1 MKLRVLC
8 VVALLPLTLPAY
20 AEEVVDKGWTGRADL
35 GYFSQSGSD
44 GGKESLTAKAEAKRT
59 WGYYTLENQAQAVSS
74 SDDKAN
80 SGTERYLIS
89 SKQSFKLDK
98 SDYVFL
104 KEQWEKDSTSD
115 FRYQMNFTG
124 GYGRE
129 LIKNDE
135 HTLVGELGV
144 GVRYSKRRVGDS
156 ETSPV
161 GTGALDYKYVI
172 SKTVNFHQRL
182 GVEGGTESIIA
193 RSLTELRVQ
202 LRDELGLAIG
212 YDVKREF
219 SDNNQRLS
227 LTTVSLSYGF

>member
-1 MKLRVLC
+1 MRLSVLT
-8 VVALLPLTLPAY
+8 VVALLPLAIFAHADEP
-20 AEEVVDKGWTGRADL
+20 VDTSWNGRADL
-35 GYFSQSGSD
+35 GYFSQSGSG
-44 GGKESLTAKAEAKRT
+44 GGKESLTAKVEASKAWDDYRVD
-59 WGYYTLENQAQAVSS
+59 NVAQAVSA
-74 SDDKAN
+74 SDDRSG
-80 SGTERYLIS
+80 SGTARYLLS
-89 SKQSFKLDK
+89 SKQSLKLDAT
-98 SDYVFL
+98 DYVFI

-129 LIKNDE
+129 LIKNDA
-135 HTLVGELGV
+135 HTLVGELGA
-144 GVRYSKRRVGDS
+144 GVRYSKRRVGKA

-172 SKTVNFHQRL
+172 SKTANFHQRI

-202 LRDELGLAIG
+202 LREELGLAIG

-227 LTTVSLSYGF
+227 LTTVSLSYAF

>member
-1 MKLRVLC
+1 MYMRVLC
-8 VVALLPLTLPAY
+8 GVVLGVCGVAGQA
-20 AEEVVDKGWTGRADL
+20 AEPDEGWTGRADL
-35 GYFSQSGSD
+35 GYFSQSGSG
-44 GGKESLTAKAEAKRT
+44 GGKESLTAKAEAARNF
-59 WGYYTLENQAQAVSS
+59 GEYRVENQAQAVSA

-80 SGTERYLIS
+80 SGTARYLLS
-89 SKQSFKLDK
+89 SKQSKKIAESEYL
-98 SDYVFL
+98 FL

-115 FRYQMNFTG
+115 FRYQMNITG

-129 LIKNDE
+129 LIKNDA
-135 HTLVGELGV
+135 HTLTGELGI
-144 GVRYSKRRVGDS
+144 GVRYSKRRVGKA

-161 GTGALDYKYVI
+161 GTGALDYKYAI
-172 SKTVNFHQRL
+172 SKTASFHQRV

-202 LRDELGLAIG
+202 LREELGLAIG

-227 LTTVSLSYGF
+227 LTTISLSYAF